1 MSAERALFDAYS
13 EWHRL
18 AKAGN
23 KAIHKRDW
31 DFLLECQTVTRKIR
45 PSIARLTREAR
56 DEWKQKT
63 DAVVKERR
71 LNAAILE
78 LMKQLES
85 NKNLLRTARSMALCK
100 RDMLEQA
107 GRNLKRL
114 QNSYAGAR
122 PPAWT
127 SFS

>member
-1 MSAERALFDAYS
+1 MSAEGDLFEAYS

-31 DFLLECQTVTRKIR
+31 GFVLECQSVTRKIQ
-45 PSIARLTREAR
+45 PSIARLTRQAR
-56 DEWKQKT
+56 GEWSRKA
-63 DAVVKERR
+63 DAAAKEKR
-71 LNAAILE
+71 LGAIIAE

-85 NKNLLRTARSMALCK
+85 NKNLLRTARSTALCK

-114 QNSYAGAR
+114 QSSYAAAR
-122 PPAWT
+122 PSAWT

>member
-1 MSAERALFDAYS
+1 MRADRALFDAYA

-23 KAIHKRDW
+23 KAIHKGDW
-31 DFLLECQTVTRKIR
+31 SFLLECQKVTRGIQ
-45 PSIARLTREAR
+45 PSITKLTREAR
-56 DEWKQKT
+56 NEWKQTADSTIKEQRLG
-63 DAVVKERR
+63 AV
-71 LNAAILE
+71 ISE
-78 LMKQLES
+78 LAKLLES
-85 NKNLLRTARSMALCK
+85 NRKLLRTARATALCK

-114 QNSYAGAR
+114 HNSYAPAR
-122 PPAWT
+122 SAAWI